1 MINTT
6 KTVRFT
12 ATLPS
17 VYIDELKLLAKQ
29 QQIPSVNFAVRQA
42 IDDYL
47 KQVKKREYD
56 EMMKEAAND
65 KDFMERTMRCAD
77 DFSFTDSEVHGEW

>member
-1 MINTT
+1 MLNQT

-17 VYIDELKLLAKQ
+17 AYIDELKKLAKQ
-29 QQIPSVNFAVRQA
+29 QQIPSVNFAIRQA
-42 IDDYL
+42 LDEYL

-65 KDFMERTMRCAD
+65 KAFMERTMKCAQ
-77 DFSFTDSEVHGEW
+77 DFYFADNEVSGEW